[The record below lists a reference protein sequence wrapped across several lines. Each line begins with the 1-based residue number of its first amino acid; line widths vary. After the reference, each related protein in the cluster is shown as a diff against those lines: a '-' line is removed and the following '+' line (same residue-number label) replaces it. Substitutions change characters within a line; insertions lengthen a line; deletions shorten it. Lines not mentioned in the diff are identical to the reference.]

1 APDLVQRVTAAML
14 ANRGDSLPVSA
25 FPVDGTWPTG
35 TARWEKRNLAASI
48 PVWDERI
55 CIQCNKCAMV
65 CPHAAIRVK
74 VWKDGASEGGAAP
87 PATFKSV
94 PYKGADFKGD
104 NYTVQVAPE
113 DCTGCSLCV
122 EICPA
127 KDKANPRHKSLEL
140 APQPL
145 PLADL
150 TAAQRADMPPMAIG
164 GAIYSDVAASRF
176 LLVNGQV
183 VREGERAAPGVTLE
197 RIGPNAAVLRWREL
211 RIEVPY

>member
-1 APDLVQRVTAAML
+1 MLFRSRVATPSTRAAAAQSSAAPA
-14 ANRGDSLPVSA
+14 
-25 FPVDGTWPTG
+25 
-35 TARWEKRNLAASI
+35 AASGSD
-48 PVWDERI
+48 PAR
-55 CIQCNKCAMV
+55 
-65 CPHAAIRVK
+65 
-74 VWKDGASEGGAAP
+74 AP
-87 PATFKSV
+87 LPS
-94 PYKGADFKGD
+94 
-104 NYTVQVAPE
+104 
-113 DCTGCSLCV
+113 
-122 EICPA
+122 
-127 KDKANPRHKSLEL
+127 